1 MALEPDV
8 AEKLAFLG
16 WRPRQ
21 PSDSIEP
28 PWYGPVCPV
37 VWEGRSRE
45 APPYA
50 DQCDMGAIFFAQY
63 LGASHRLCPSRR
75 HSSPKL
81 TSEGIFYRR
90 FSHGWGRDPT

>member
-1 MALEPDV
+1 MHLGDHMALEPDV

-45 APPYA
+45 APPYP
-50 DQCDMGAIFFAQY
+50 DQCDMGAMFLRNISGHLTDSAPPADTA
-63 LGASHRLCPSRR
+63 LPS
-75 HSSPKL
+75 
-81 TSEGIFYRR
+81 
-90 FSHGWGRDPT
+90 